1 MPAPLFVRFQGTEA
15 FVPPSFPGDTSPLAP
30 ARIAAAGAFEPGL
43 EVPK

>member
-1 MPAPLFVRFQGTEA
+1 MPAPLLLRFQGTVA
-15 FVPPSFPGDTSPLAP
+15 LVPPFPGEMSPLAP